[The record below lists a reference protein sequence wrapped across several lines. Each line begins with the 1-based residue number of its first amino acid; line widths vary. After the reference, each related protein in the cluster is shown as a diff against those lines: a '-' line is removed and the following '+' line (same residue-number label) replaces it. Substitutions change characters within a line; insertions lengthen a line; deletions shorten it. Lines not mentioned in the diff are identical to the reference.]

1 VKARRGGNG
10 KGARPGGAGPSPH
23 PRGAAPRDSY
33 YRARY
38 YDPTR
43 SRFIGE
49 DTVGVAG
56 LANAYA
62 YVRGNPLRF
71 IDPLGLYT
79 EVIQWGAAP
88 GWRSMWGHISGNIN
102 GDNWSWGPGG

>member
-1 VKARRGGNG
+1 M
-10 KGARPGGAGPSPH
+10 
-23 PRGAAPRDSY
+23 
-33 YRARY
+33 
-38 YDPTR
+38 
-43 SRFIGE
+43 
-49 DTVGVAG
+49 
-56 LANAYA
+56 ANAYA